1 MLWGV
6 GYITKVKVSLEDTE
20 PHKSGVICAVHPE
33 EGVRHPD
40 C

>member
-6 GYITKVKVSLEDTE
+6 GYITKVKVSLEDTA
-20 PHKSGVICAVHPE
+20 PHKSHCAVHPE